1 MLSKLSVR
9 DLDVSGKKVFVRVD
23 YNVPLNDRQE
33 ITDDTRIRASL
44 DTLKLLIERGATL
57 ILGSHLGRP
66 DGNPAYEYS
75 LSPEA
80 DRRAELVDVPVRFAR
95 DCVGREVG
103 ETVAQMREGSVL
115 LLENLRFHRGEEAND
130 PDFAA
135 ELASLAELYVNDAF
149 GTAHRA
155 HASTEGMT
163 RHFEFRAAGLLME
176 RELNFLGQLL
186 SDPERPASALL
197 GGAKL
202 SGKIPVIRNLMEHLD
217 TLMIGGGMAFTF
229 FKALGLSVGKS
240 LVDEAM
246 LETALKTIRS
256 AKEANR
262 EILLPVDVVVAKERS
277 DDAETQTVLPTDIP
291 EGWMGLDVGPKTVD
305 LYTQVIQASKSIFWN
320 GPMGVFE
327 VAKFSRGT
335 LSLAKA
341 MADATS
347 HGATTVVGGGDSVA
361 AITQLKL
368 AKRFTHVSTGGGAS
382 LEFMEGKSL
391 PGVEALSDAKEAVV

>member
-9 DLDVSGKKVFVRVD
+9 DLDVTGKKVFVRVD
-23 YNVPLNDRQE
+23 FNVPLNDRQE
-33 ITDDTRIRASL
+33 VTDDTRIRASL
-44 DTLKLLIERGATL
+44 DTLRLLLERGAIL
-57 ILGSHLGRP
+57 VLGSHLGRP
-66 DGNPAYEYS
+66 DGKVAPVYS
-75 LSPEA
+75 LSPVA
-80 DRRAELVDVPVRFAR
+80 DRLAELIDAPVRFSR
-95 DCVGREVG
+95 DCVGREVL
-103 ETVAQMREGSVL
+103 ETVAQLRPGSVL
-115 LLENLRFHRGEEAND
+115 MLENLRFHAGEEANSAE
-130 PDFAA
+130 FAG
-135 ELASLAELYVNDAF
+135 ELAALADLYVNDAF

-176 RELNFLGQLL
+176 RELSFLGQLL

-202 SGKIPVIRNLMEHLD
+202 GTKIPVIRNLLEHLD

-229 FKALGLSVGKS
+229 FKALGLGVGKS
-240 LVDEAM
+240 LVDASM

-256 AKEANR
+256 AKESKR
-262 EILLPVDVVVAKERS
+262 EILLPVDIVIAREIT
-277 DDAETQTVLPTDIP
+277 DDAETQIVLPTDIP
-291 EGWMGLDVGPKTVD
+291 EGWMGLDIGPKTVD

-327 VAKFSRGT
+327 VPKFSRGT

-341 MADATS
+341 LAEATTQ
-347 HGATTVVGGGDSVA
+347 GTITVVGGGDSVA
-361 AITQLKL
+361 AVTQLKL

-382 LEFMEGKSL
+382 LEFMEGKAL
-391 PGVEALSDAKEAVV
+391 PGVVALSDAKEAVV

>member
-23 YNVPLNDRQE
+23 YNVPMNDRQE

-44 DTLKLLIERGATL
+44 ETLKLLVERGATL

-66 DGNPAYEYS
+66 DGTPAFEYS
-75 LSPEA
+75 LSPVA
-80 DRRAELVDVPVRFAR
+80 DRLAELVDAPVRFAR

-103 ETVAQMREGSVL
+103 ETVTQLRAGSIL
-115 LLENLRFHRGEEAND
+115 LLENLRFHPGETAND
-130 PDFAA
+130 PEFAA
-135 ELASLAELYVNDAF
+135 ELAALADLYVNDAF

-186 SDPERPASALL
+186 TDPERPASALL

-202 SGKIPVIRNLMEHLD
+202 AGKIPVIRNLMDHLD

-229 FKALGLSVGKS
+229 FKALGLGVGKS
-240 LVDEAM
+240 LVDDSM
-246 LETALKTIRS
+246 LDTALKTIRS
-256 AKEANR
+256 AKERKR

-277 DDAETQTVLPTDIP
+277 DDAETQVVLPTDIP

-341 MADATS
+341 MAEATS
-347 HGATTVVGGGDSVA
+347 QGATTVVGGGDSVA

-368 AKRFTHVSTGGGAS
+368 ARRFTHVSTGGGAS
-382 LEFMEGKSL
+382 LEFMEGKAL

>member
-75 LSPEA
+75 LSPVA
-80 DRRAELVDVPVRFAR
+80 DRLAELVDVPVRFAR

-382 LEFMEGKSL
+382 LELMEGKSL